1 MNQHAVPT
9 GLPTHRFPV
18 EPWRLVETEYSDR
31 DLGHTETLFG
41 VGNGYLGM
49 RGNPEEGRDAH
60 SHGTYLNGF
69 HETWPIQHAEDAF
82 GFAKTGQTIVNVPD
96 AKLVKLYVDDEPLLL
111 TDADLDHY
119 ERSLDFRTGILTRDL
134 IWRTPAGKR
143 VRVRSQRMVSFV
155 HRHLAVMTMEVTLLD
170 AAAPIVISSQLLNR
184 QDGEDEYHVQ
194 DAALGEGLDPRR
206 ARKFDQRVL
215 EPRGRRENGDE
226 TILSYRCRNSR
237 MTLACGIRHQ
247 LDTTCQSTVQT
258 DVDDDIVKTVF
269 EVRAT
274 PGLPVRLVKFATYH
288 SSRGVPTD
296 ELLDRCSRTL
306 QRAEEDGLDQLL
318 AEQSEYLDDYWAV
331 ADIELVGDEQAQQ
344 ALRFNLFELA
354 QASACTHEHGIAA
367 KGVTGGG
374 YDGHYFW
381 DSEVYVVPFLSYID
395 PEAARK
401 MIRFRW
407 RMLGA
412 ARERAEVMSQSGALY
427 PWRTISGE
435 EASAY
440 YAAGTAQYHINAAIV
455 FALRRY
461 LEASGDIDFLASEG
475 AEILVETAR
484 LWVDLGFFA
493 NNGSDTFHI
502 HRVTGPDEYT
512 TVVNDNAYTNLMAR
526 FNLRYAA
533 RTVRLLAEWNHDA
546 FLALSR
552 STSLDLAELEAWDA
566 AADAMFI
573 PYDERLG
580 IHPQDSTFLE
590 LEPWRWDE
598 TPPENYPL
606 LLNYHPLVIY
616 RHQVLKQAD
625 VVLAMFLRSENFTI
639 EQKRRNFDYY
649 DPITTGDSSLSACAQ
664 AIVAADVGYDDLAL
678 DYFHR
683 SLYLDLCDSQG
694 NTTQGIH
701 VASAGGVWAGIVH
714 GFAGMRESGDHI
726 RFSPRIPN
734 SWERVSFHLRRHSSL
749 IRVDIDHE
757 RCEITVVDGE
767 GLVLRDGENEV
778 LITAGTSYDL
788 PIAPRPES

>member
-9 GLPTHRFPV
+9 GLPIHRFPV

-119 ERSLDFRTGILTRDL
+119 ERSLDFRTGVMTRDL

-215 EPRGRRENGDE
+215 EPRGRRENGGE

-237 MTLACGIRHQ
+237 MTLACGIRHL

-258 DVDDDIVKTVF
+258 DVDHDIVKTVF

-274 PGLPVRLVKFATYH
+274 PGLPVRLVKFVTYH

-318 AEQSEYLDDYWAV
+318 AEQAEYLDDYWAV

-412 ARERAEVMSQSGALY
+412 ARYRAEVMSQSGALY
-427 PWRTISGE
+427 PWRTINGE

-440 YAAGTAQYHINAAIV
+440 YAAGTAQYHINAAVV

-461 LEASGDIDFLASEG
+461 LEASGDIDFLAREG

-493 NNGSDTFHI
+493 SNGSDTFHI

-546 FLALSR
+546 FLALCR
-552 STSLDLAELEAWDA
+552 STSLDLAELDAWDA

-573 PYDERLG
+573 PYDDHLG
-580 IHPQDSTFLE
+580 IHPQDSTFFE
-590 LEPWRWDE
+590 LEPWRWEE
-598 TPPENYPL
+598 TPPEDYPL
-606 LLNYHPLVIY
+606 MLNYHPLVIY

-664 AIVAADVGYDDLAL
+664 AIVAADVGYDELAL

-683 SLYLDLCDSQG
+683 ALYLDLCDSHG
-694 NTTQGIH
+694 NTTEGIH

-726 RFSPRIPN
+726 RFSPRIPRA
-734 SWERVSFHLRRHSSL
+734 WERISFHLRRHSSL

-757 RCEITVVDGE
+757 RCEIAVVDGE

-788 PIAPRPES
+788 PIAPRPED

>member
-119 ERSLDFRTGILTRDL
+119 ERSLDFRTGIMTRDL

-226 TILSYRCRNSR
+226 TILSYRCHNSR
-237 MTLACGIRHQ
+237 MTLACGIRHL

-274 PGLPVRLVKFATYH
+274 PGLAVRLVKFATYH

-412 ARERAEVMSQSGALY
+412 ARYRAEVMSQSGALY
-427 PWRTISGE
+427 PWRTINGE

-440 YAAGTAQYHINAAIV
+440 YAAGTAQYHINAAVV

-461 LEASGDIDFLASEG
+461 LEASGDIDFLAREG

-493 NNGSDTFHI
+493 SNGSDTFHI

-533 RTVRLLAEWNHDA
+533 RTVRLLAEWNHEA
-546 FLALSR
+546 FLALCR
-552 STSLDLAELEAWDA
+552 TTSLDLAELDAWDA

-598 TPPENYPL
+598 TPPEDYPL

-664 AIVAADVGYDDLAL
+664 AIVAADVGYDELAL

-683 SLYLDLCDSQG
+683 ALYLDLCDSQG

-726 RFSPRIPN
+726 RFSPRIP
-734 SWERVSFHLRRHSSL
+734 SAWERVSFNLRRHSSL

-788 PIAPRPES
+788 PIARRPEN